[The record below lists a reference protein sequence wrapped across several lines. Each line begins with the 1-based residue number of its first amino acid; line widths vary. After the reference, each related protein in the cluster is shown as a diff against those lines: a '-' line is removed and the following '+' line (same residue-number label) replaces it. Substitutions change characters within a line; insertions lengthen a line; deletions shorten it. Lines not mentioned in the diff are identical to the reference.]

1 MAMMKCVHSRH
12 NGCVGA
18 LLICLLGLPLAYAE
32 PTEHQMDEEQ
42 AIRIYKQVV
51 PATVFLSSSYTAG
64 TGWISNIGVVLGE
77 PWVVSMQGH
86 ALHTVQDF
94 IDTIKTLKVG
104 DRVLIKYIR
113 DRVRGQLTVVVGER
127 PSGSMRPLK

>member
-1 MAMMKCVHSRH
+1 MAMMKCVHPRH
-12 NGCVGA
+12 DACVGV
-18 LLICLLGLPLAYAE
+18 LLICLLGPPLAYPGPAE
-32 PTEHQMDEEQ
+32 NQPDEEQ
-42 AIRIYKQVV
+42 AVRIYKQVV

-94 IDTIKTLKVG
+94 IDTIKTLKSETG
-104 DRVLIKYIR
+104 C
-113 DRVRGQLTVVVGER
+113 
-127 PSGSMRPLK
+127 

>member
-1 MAMMKCVHSRH
+1 MRCVHPRH
-12 NGCVGA
+12 DACVGV
-18 LLICLLGLPLAYAE
+18 LLICLLGSPLVYAE
-32 PTEHQMDEEQ
+32 PAEPQLDEEQ